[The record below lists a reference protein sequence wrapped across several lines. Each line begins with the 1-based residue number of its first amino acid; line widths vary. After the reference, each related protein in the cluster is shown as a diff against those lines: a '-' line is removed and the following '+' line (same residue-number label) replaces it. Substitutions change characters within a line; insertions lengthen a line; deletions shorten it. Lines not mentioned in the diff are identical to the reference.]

1 MGYTWA
7 VGYTKHFLG
16 SCRVPYW
23 PQNAIST
30 LQYPHQT
37 AQFADQAVLD
47 ESPLVPMQKTVIV
60 QCMLSVMLIL
70 FINHFHTWTNEGTST
85 GTPQ

>member
-23 PQNAIST
+23 PQNAIAT
-30 LQYPHQT
+30 LQYPHET

-47 ESPLVPMQKTVIV
+47 ESPLVPLQKTVLV
-60 QCMLSVMLIL
+60 QEYNNYVVSHVN
-70 FINHFHTWTNEGTST
+70 FIYQPFPNMNK
-85 GTPQ
+85 